1 MEKDKIRVFVKEKKP
16 LLLSIIGAA
25 LVLLVVLCI
34 FFAIRGR
41 NNSVKNV
48 DNSIWITAEEL
59 KNSGL
64 EVLPEESEQVRI
76 IADTASELLSELS
89 ASGSDRENM
98 IQSLRDA
105 ILGLN
110 YGLTEEEAQELSQW
124 LVDWYLEKYE
134 THQSDIQRA
143 EGDNASA
150 IGQIQ
155 SDLQEMA
162 DYLEQLDA
170 SVTNNKEELQ
180 NLTTVQGNSLNTIQ
194 EYLDNLKQ
202 EIFVLQE
209 EIASYESTDTS
220 HLEESVNTGI
230 TNISSLLGT
239 LYESVANTQNEIL
252 VKLTD
257 SGLDSNEKYEEINN
271 RLGDLTVSIN
281 QNLEEID
288 DHLSSVLDDLMAD
301 NDEQNREFI
310 RQLQSTQEQVTTLIN
325 EFSQE
330 NALQLIQMEENSAA
344 RYESLTQTLT
354 EVNNAITSALEEMR
368 AENSEQNAALSG
380 QLQTM
385 KAELDAVLEQI
396 STANET
402 YYTSL
407 TETLANVY
415 AGLNGMLE
423 SMQSINSEEHASMFS
438 SLMQELDSVQTE
450 LSGILSRMEADNADR
465 YEAMAQSISSLTSD
479 LQAVNTG
486 LMEKLTELQADS
498 DADTQEILSV
508 IQAGNESINTALS
521 NMEAAEIQRDEAMSG
536 QLDSLSAELQ
546 ATGESLND
554 ALERMQTENAD
565 QNAALQKLIQET
577 ADGIH
582 TTLEALEQ
590 SGEEWYADTNSNIN
604 TKVTELM
611 NNLDGIHN
619 NITSTQLDIRQ
630 TLVDMQTAD
639 AQRMNQI
646 MEEFYGITA
655 DLAAINTSMD
665 IAHGEIK
672 TLITEVEANLQNE
685 ADENQSELLG
695 ALTEMDSSFEQANS
709 EGFQNLLDSLQAQA
723 ENTKSQF
730 DALNSSMTANTS
742 SINQTAE
749 NNKTEV
755 LNRLDSIESNI
766 NNTVNNI
773 GTGASINQEM
783 ILERI
788 AQLEEST
795 NNSLSGISGDLQS
808 VFQRV
813 SNGKALL
820 ASALLTKNVVIDE
833 DATFQEI
840 YDAILNIKQ
849 ETVIGVDRIPGTIT
863 YEYHHHSGSPESGG
877 GCYTQPSYHQ
887 HTGSCYKTCEY
898 WESGCR
904 DVVDTNDDQVKCT
917 YMVKHSVCT
926 NGQEQERSRWHA
938 NDGEH
943 HVNSDSTGT
952 HLVVVCGKSEGT
964 FEGYAPTCGLQEG
977 QITGAHI
984 VYDADAVSAA
994 AETYRKEMAEE
1005 NALAMEKLEELL
1017 NALEQENAADRV
1029 EIPEEGS
1036 GLPDETVKET
1046 ESQKETESET
1056 STEEETESGTVQ
1068 ETEEESGT
1076 EEENESDTAEETES
1090 ESDTV
1095 EETES
1100 ESGTVEE
1107 TESESEKVE
1116 ETESE
1121 TDAEMTETEE
1131 EPEESEATK
1140 EDSETSEAEEAS
1152 SVPQEESSTGKEP
1165 DEAQAAEEPNNQ
1177 NDAET
1182 LQEAKPQDETA
1193 AFSARR
1199 EYKTVK
1205 EGAEQKEKVL
1215 TAAA

>member
-25 LVLLVVLCI
+25 LVLIVVLCI

-41 NNSVKNV
+41 NNSVENV
-48 DNSIWITAEEL
+48 DNGIWITAEEL
-59 KNSGL
+59 ESSGL
-64 EVLPEESEQVRI
+64 KILPEESEQVQI

-89 ASGSDRENM
+89 AAGSGRESM

-105 ILGLN
+105 ILGMN

-134 THQSDIQRA
+134 THQSNSQIA

-150 IGQIQ
+150 LGQIQ
-155 SDLQEMA
+155 ADLQEMA

-170 SVTNNKEELQ
+170 SVTYNKEELQ
-180 NLTTVQGNSLNTIQ
+180 NLTTVQGDSLNTIQ
-194 EYLDNLKQ
+194 EYLYNLKQ
-202 EIFVLQE
+202 EISVLQE
-209 EIASYESTDTS
+209 EFSSYESMDTS

-239 LYESVANTQNEIL
+239 LYESIANSQNEIL
-252 VKLTD
+252 VELTESSLGSD
-257 SGLDSNEKYEEINN
+257 EKFEAVND

-281 QNLEEID
+281 QNLKEID
-288 DHLSSVLDDLMAD
+288 SHLNRVMDTLMAD

-310 RQLQSTQEQVTTLIN
+310 QKLQSTQEQVTTLIN
-325 EFSQE
+325 EFAQE
-330 NALQLIQMEENSAA
+330 NALQLTRMEENSAA

-354 EVNNAITSALEEMR
+354 EVNDAITDTLEEMR
-368 AENSEQNAALSG
+368 VENSEQNTALVE

-385 KAELDAVLEQI
+385 KAELDTALGQI
-396 STANET
+396 SENNEA

-407 TETLANVY
+407 TETLADMY
-415 AGLNGMLE
+415 AGLDSTLE
-423 SMQSINSEEHASMFS
+423 FMQNISSEEHVSLLS
-438 SLMQELDSVQTE
+438 SLMQELDSVQAE
-450 LSGILSRMEADNADR
+450 LSAILSGMESDNAER
-465 YEAMAQSISSLTSD
+465 YEAVAQSISSLTSD

-486 LMEKLTELQADS
+486 LMEKLAEIQADS
-498 DADTQEILSV
+498 DSDTQEILSAL
-508 IQAGNESINTALS
+508 QTGTESISTALS

-536 QLDSLSAELQ
+536 QLDSLSAQLQ
-546 ATGESLND
+546 ATGENLNSV
-554 ALERMQTENAD
+554 LEQMQAENAG
-565 QNAALQKLIQET
+565 QNAALQELIQET

-630 TLVDMQTAD
+630 ALVDMQMAD

-665 IAHGEIK
+665 TAHGEIK
-672 TLITEVEANLQNE
+672 TLITEVETNLQNE
-685 ADENQSELLG
+685 ADANQSELLG

-709 EGFQNLLDSLQAQA
+709 EGFQNLLNSLQAQA
-723 ENTKSQF
+723 ENMQSQF
-730 DALNSSMTANTS
+730 DALNNSMTANTS
-742 SINQTAE
+742 AINQTAE
-749 NNKTEV
+749 TNKTEV
-755 LNRLDSIESNI
+755 LNKLASMESNI
-766 NNTVNNI
+766 SNTVNNI
-773 GTGASINQEM
+773 GTGTSVSQEA

-788 AQLEEST
+788 GQLEENT
-795 NNSLSGISGDLQS
+795 NNRLSGLSGDIQS

-813 SNGKALL
+813 SNRKALL

-840 YDAILNIKQ
+840 YDAILSIKQ
-849 ETVIGVDRIPGTIT
+849 ETVIGVDKIPGTIE
-863 YEYHHHSGSPESGG
+863 YEYHYHTGDAQNGG
-877 GCYTQPSYHQ
+877 GCYTVEDVHHHNAGCYQLCTYSW
-887 HTGSCYKTCEY
+887 TGCEGSTGWTDGNSISHCPYRETHSICNGGQTMYKTY
-898 WESGCR
+898 DHYNGGGSQSG
-904 DVVDTNDDQVKCT
+904 
-917 YMVKHSVCT
+917 H
-926 NGQEQERSRWHA
+926 RSGGSSTHA
-938 NDGEH
+938 I
-943 HVNSDSTGT
+943 S
-952 HLVVVCGKSEGT
+952 VCGKTEGQHYGWT
-964 FEGYAPTCGLQEG
+964 TGCGLQNG
-977 QITGAHI
+977 QIIGAHI

-994 AETYRKEMAEE
+994 AATYRMKAANE
-1005 NALAMEKLEELL
+1005 NSLAMEKLEELM
-1017 NALEQENAADRV
+1017 NALEQANEAAGV
-1029 EIPEEGS
+1029 NIPEDNS
-1036 GLPDETVKET
+1036 GLTDETEKET
-1046 ESQKETESET
+1046 ETVAEETESET
-1056 STEEETESGTVQ
+1056 STEEETESDTVQ
-1068 ETEEESGT
+1068 DTEVETGTQGKNESGT
-1076 EEENESDTAEETES
+1076 VEETES

-1100 ESGTVEE
+1100 ES
-1107 TESESEKVE
+1107 EKVG

-1121 TDAEMTETEE
+1121 TEAEMAEE
-1131 EPEESEATK
+1131 RPEESEMIK
-1140 EDSETSEAEEAS
+1140 EDSETVIAEESS
-1152 SVPQEESSTGKEP
+1152 SVQQEESSIGKEP
-1165 DEAQAAEEPNNQ
+1165 DQSQTAEEPNNQ
-1177 NDAET
+1177 NEAET
-1182 LQEAKPQDETA
+1182 FQEAKPQDIQQDETA

-1205 EGAEQKEKVL
+1205 EGAGQKEKVL